1 METIQDKNTDKN
13 LLVETK
19 TQEVN
24 TKTANF
30 GIDVEKIEDIFKGYD
45 NRNFDEDIIKI
56 DDFGGSQVISEKL
69 KSSNENGISFENQT
83 EINDRI
89 LEFGDNKKEGHELP
103 HFCEFVWEAMEDI
116 MLRILTLAAI
126 VQIGIGASPLSHD
139 SSSDW
144 VDGLGFTC

>member
-69 KSSNENGISFENQT
+69 KSSS
-83 EINDRI
+83 
-89 LEFGDNKKEGHELP
+89 
-103 HFCEFVWEAMEDI
+103 
-116 MLRILTLAAI
+116 
-126 VQIGIGASPLSHD
+126 
-139 SSSDW
+139 
-144 VDGLGFTC
+144 